1 MKSPFLK
8 NGAENMRFKF
18 YADKTINAYTY
29 WIKSAS
35 TLTIND
41 NSWDQ
46 ILPLR
51 SLLRESERKWGS
63 LNR

>member
-29 WIKSAS
+29 WIK
-35 TLTIND
+35 ICIYFNHK
-41 NSWDQ
+41 
-46 ILPLR
+46 R
-51 SLLRESERKWGS
+51 
-63 LNR
+63 